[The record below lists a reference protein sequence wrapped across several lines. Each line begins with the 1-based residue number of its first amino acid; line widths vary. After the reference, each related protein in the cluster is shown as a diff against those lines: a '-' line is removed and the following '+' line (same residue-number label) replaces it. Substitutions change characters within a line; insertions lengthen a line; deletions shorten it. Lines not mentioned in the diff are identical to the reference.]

1 MKLKPEILETIRTA
15 HTIAVVGLSS
25 NPARPSYG
33 VARYLQSQG
42 YRIIPVNPGERT
54 VLGETAFP
62 SLDAIPDTLRPV
74 DIVDVFR
81 RSQFVPDIV
90 EQAIGLGARL
100 LWLQEGVSHAG
111 AEARAHQAG
120 MQVVSDACLLKAHG
134 RFVRPE
140 AVPQS

>member
-1 MKLKPEILETIRTA
+1 MKLRPEVLETLRAA

-33 VARYLQSQG
+33 VARYLQTQG
-42 YRIIPVNPGERT
+42 YRIIPVNPGERA

-62 SLDAIPDTLRPV
+62 SLDAIPARLRPV

-81 RSQFVPDIV
+81 RSEFVREIAG
-90 EQAIGLGARL
+90 QAIRLGARL
-100 LWLQEGVSHAG
+100 LWLQEGVAD
-111 AEARAHQAG
+111 AEAEAQARAAG

-134 RFVRPE
+134 RFLRPE